1 MSDYH
6 EGPLPMNIDAE
17 IAAALA
23 RVVASIEARVARE
36 KREAPRLWTRGSVGQ
51 KYRIDRIVRPRKT
64 PG

>member
-1 MSDYH
+1 
-6 EGPLPMNIDAE
+6 MNIDAE